1 MIQQRLQQ
9 WIQHPEEL
17 SEDSLRELRE
27 MLVRYPYFQT
37 ARLLYLK
44 NLYALG
50 DASFKSELQK
60 SALYI
65 ADLSVLFYFIEKE
78 RLAVRQHAEEHPKDA
93 GEASRTDR
101 TMELIDRFLSDMPE
115 QLGDEFPL
123 PAETNGDYVSVLM
136 REDELPLPAE
146 TNVDYVSVLMREEEE
161 AEDVTPLKG
170 QELIDRFIKQ
180 SHEEEEQCSQATQ
193 EEEADIDMEAEQP
206 EETEEEPES
215 DEQYF
220 TETLAKIY
228 VKQHRYEKA
237 LEIIKKLNLK
247 YPKKNAYFADQMRFL
262 EKLIINA
269 KSK

>member
-101 TMELIDRFLSDMPE
+101 TLDLIDRFLSDMPE
-115 QLGDEFPL
+115 QLG
-123 PAETNGDYVSVLM
+123 
-136 REDELPLPAE
+136 DELPLPAE

-180 SHEEEEQCSQATQ
+180 SQ
-193 EEEADIDMEAEQP
+193 
-206 EETEEEPES
+206 
-215 DEQYF
+215 
-220 TETLAKIY
+220 
-228 VKQHRYEKA
+228 
-237 LEIIKKLNLK
+237 KK
-247 YPKKNAYFADQMRFL
+247 R
-262 EKLIINA
+262 I
-269 KSK
+269 

>member
-101 TMELIDRFLSDMPE
+101 TLDLIDRFLSDMPE
-115 QLGDEFPL
+115 QLG
-123 PAETNGDYVSVLM
+123 
-136 REDELPLPAE
+136 DELPLPAE

-170 QELIDRFIKQ
+170 QELIDRFIKG
-180 SHEEEEQCSQATQ
+180 AT
-193 EEEADIDMEAEQP
+193 
-206 EETEEEPES
+206 TEELRARRDWSGVQIELAEYAIRGINDELAKRCES
-215 DEQYF
+215 D
-220 TETLAKIY
+220 
-228 VKQHRYEKA
+228 V
-237 LEIIKKLNLK
+237 
-247 YPKKNAYFADQMRFL
+247 
-262 EKLIINA
+262 
-269 KSK
+269 

>member
-101 TMELIDRFLSDMPE
+101 TLDLIDRFLSDMPE
-115 QLGDEFPL
+115 QLGDE
-123 PAETNGDYVSVLM
+123 
-136 REDELPLPAE
+136 LPLPTE

-180 SHEEEEQCSQATQ
+180 SHEEEEQCPQAIQ

>member
-1 MIQQRLQQ
+1 MSLCALRGESLLDRLIMSSYLQQRLQQ

-17 SEDSLRELRE
+17 SADSLCDLREL
-27 MLVRYPYFQT
+27 LARYPYFQT

-44 NLYALG
+44 NLYVLG

-65 ADLSVLFYFIEKE
+65 ADLSVLFYFIESG
-78 RLAVRQHAEEHPKDA
+78 RLAVGKHREEQREEAEKA
-93 GEASRTDR
+93 GGPDR
-101 TMELIDRFLSDMPE
+101 TLDLIDRFLSELPE
-115 QLGDEFPL
+115 QLGD
-123 PAETNGDYVSVLM
+123 D
-136 REDELPLPAE
+136 LPLPLE
-146 TNVDYVSVLMREEEE
+146 TNVDYASVLMREE
-161 AEDVTPLKG
+161 AEPEKTAPLKG
-170 QELIDRFIKQ
+170 QELIDRFIEH
-180 SHEEEEQCSQATQ
+180 SHEGGEECLQGGEENTEDVEEQS
-193 EEEADIDMEAEQP
+193 EAL
-206 EETEEEPES
+206 EEPDS

-247 YPKKNAYFADQMRFL
+247 YPKKNAYFADQIRFL

>member
-1 MIQQRLQQ
+1 VSLCALRGESLLDRLIMSSYLQQRLQQ

-17 SEDSLRELRE
+17 SADSLCDLREL
-27 MLVRYPYFQT
+27 LARYPYFQT

-44 NLYALG
+44 NLYVLG

-65 ADLSVLFYFIEKE
+65 ADLSVLFYFIESG
-78 RLAVRQHAEEHPKDA
+78 RLAVGKHREEQREEAEKA
-93 GEASRTDR
+93 GGPDR
-101 TMELIDRFLSDMPE
+101 TLDLIDRFLSELPE
-115 QLGDEFPL
+115 QLGD
-123 PAETNGDYVSVLM
+123 D
-136 REDELPLPAE
+136 LPLPLE
-146 TNVDYVSVLMREEEE
+146 TNVDYASVLMREE
-161 AEDVTPLKG
+161 AEPEKTAPLKG
-170 QELIDRFIKQ
+170 QELIDRFIEH
-180 SHEEEEQCSQATQ
+180 SHEGGEECLQGGEENTEDVEEQS
-193 EEEADIDMEAEQP
+193 EAL
-206 EETEEEPES
+206 EEPDS

-247 YPKKNAYFADQMRFL
+247 YPKKNAYFADQIRFL

>member
-101 TMELIDRFLSDMPE
+101 TLDLIDRFLSDMPE
-115 QLGDEFPL
+115 QLG
-123 PAETNGDYVSVLM
+123 
-136 REDELPLPAE
+136 DELPLPAE
-146 TNVDYVSVLMREEEE
+146 TNVDYVSVLMREGEE

-170 QELIDRFIKQ
+170 QELIDEFIKQ
-180 SHEEEEQCSQATQ
+180 SHEEEEQCPQAAQ
-193 EEEADIDMEAEQP
+193 EKEADIDMEAEQP
-206 EETEEEPES
+206 EETGEEPES

>member
-50 DASFKSELQK
+50 DASFKSELPK

-101 TMELIDRFLSDMPE
+101 TLDLIDRFLSDMPE
-115 QLGDEFPL
+115 QLG
-123 PAETNGDYVSVLM
+123 
-136 REDELPLPAE
+136 DELPLPAE

-193 EEEADIDMEAEQP
+193 EEEAGIDMEAEQP

>member
-9 WIQHPEEL
+9 WIQHPELL

-37 ARLLYLK
+37 IRLLYLK
-44 NLYALG
+44 NLFILG
-50 DASFKSELQK
+50 DKDFKSELQK

-65 ADLSVLFYFIEKE
+65 ADLSVLFYFIEGN
-78 RLAVRQHAEEHPKDA
+78 RLAITGDA
-93 GEASRTDR
+93 AHQNSVEKENGIDR
-101 TMELIDRFLSDMPE
+101 TLDLIDRFLSDLPE
-115 QLGDEFPL
+115 PL
-123 PAETNGDYVSVLM
+123 VND
-136 REDELPLPAE
+136 LPLPAE
-146 TNVDYVSVLMREEEE
+146 ANVDYISVLMQEKEAQEEKH
-161 AEDVTPLKG
+161 PLKG
-170 QELIDRFIKQ
+170 QELIDRFIEHSESEKHLPLAQ
-180 SHEEEEQCSQATQ
+180 NEKK
-193 EEEADIDMEAEQP
+193 EEAPKAEEDMPDESSEEAER
-206 EETEEEPES
+206 EETEA

-237 LEIIKKLNLK
+237 LEIIKKLNLQ
-247 YPKKNAYFADQMRFL
+247 YPKKNAYFADQIRFL

>member
-101 TMELIDRFLSDMPE
+101 TLDLIDRFLSDMPE
-115 QLGDEFPL
+115 QLG
-123 PAETNGDYVSVLM
+123 
-136 REDELPLPAE
+136 DELPLPAE

-180 SHEEEEQCSQATQ
+180 SHEEEEQCSQAAQ

-206 EETEEEPES
+206 EETGEEPES

>member
-78 RLAVRQHAEEHPKDA
+78 RLAVRQHAEEYLKDA

-101 TMELIDRFLSDMPE
+101 TLDLIDRFLSDMPE
-115 QLGDEFPL
+115 QLG
-123 PAETNGDYVSVLM
+123 
-136 REDELPLPAE
+136 DELPLPAE

-237 LEIIKKLNLK
+237 LEIIKKLN
-247 YPKKNAYFADQMRFL
+247 YFADQMRFL

>member
-101 TMELIDRFLSDMPE
+101 TLDLIDRFLSDMPE
-115 QLGDEFPL
+115 QLG
-123 PAETNGDYVSVLM
+123 
-136 REDELPLPAE
+136 DELPLPAE

-193 EEEADIDMEAEQP
+193 EEEAGIDMEAEQP

>member
-78 RLAVRQHAEEHPKDA
+78 RLAVRQHAEEHLKDA

-101 TMELIDRFLSDMPE
+101 TLDLIDRFLSDMPD
-115 QLGDEFPL
+115 QLG
-123 PAETNGDYVSVLM
+123 
-136 REDELPLPAE
+136 DELPLPAE